1 MCLCTYLPTSRR
13 NILFLSVFNVY
24 QYISIYAKER
34 EKRRIRNVETM
45 ISFNSG
51 SSSFCFSLSQIVF
64 SHHTRRKTKKVHK
77 SPHRKK
83 NNNNSKREQQQQQQ
97 RDRSQWGFFLV
108 LQTKHLDHTIEM
120 VNKEKICIKK
130 NIFYHNN
137 KHVTSKRLSVRVFFF
152 FFL

>member
-1 MCLCTYLPTSRR
+1 MCLCTYLPILRR
-13 NILFLSVFNVY
+13 NVLFLSVFNVY
-24 QYISIYAKER
+24 QFLDVRERER
-34 EKRRIRNVETM
+34 EKRKIRNVKSM

-51 SSSFCFSLSQIVF
+51 FLLFFFFSPFLKSYSPITPGGKKGEGTQITT
-64 SHHTRRKTKKVHK
+64 S
-77 SPHRKK
+77 RKK
-83 NNNNSKREQQQQQQ
+83 SNEQQRQEP
-97 RDRSQWGFFLV
+97 GVFLV